1 MKEYYSKRAQE
12 YEKIYHRDD
21 PVRHA
26 ELAEISRL
34 MQELFFRL
42 DVLEVACG
50 TGYWTERIARSARSV
65 TAVDISEETLRIAR
79 QKNIEGAE
87 VRFIQGDA
95 YRSNEIDGKFNAGCA
110 NFWFSHI
117 PKSRINEF
125 LDQFHERLGRDS
137 VVFFADNNYVEGIGG
152 KLIKKENDENTYK
165 VRGLSNGTVYE
176 IIKNYYNED
185 ELGNIFEPRSK
196 GLKIHMGECF
206 WWLRYRVS

>member
-87 VRFIQGDA
+87 VRFIQGTHIVRT
-95 YRSNEIDGKFNAGCA
+95 RSTASSTRVAPTSGFPIFPN
-110 NFWFSHI
+110 
-117 PKSRINEF
+117 
-125 LDQFHERLGRDS
+125 
-137 VVFFADNNYVEGIGG
+137 
-152 KLIKKENDENTYK
+152 
-165 VRGLSNGTVYE
+165 RG
-176 IIKNYYNED
+176 
-185 ELGNIFEPRSK
+185 
-196 GLKIHMGECF
+196 
-206 WWLRYRVS
+206 

>member
-87 VRFIQGDA
+87 VRFIQGTHIVRT
-95 YRSNEIDGKFNAGCA
+95 RSTASSTRVHTDKPCVFVDIRTTAGIDVCEYPDSGKINILPYQEIYQGQD
-110 NFWFSHI
+110 
-117 PKSRINEF
+117 
-125 LDQFHERLGRDS
+125 
-137 VVFFADNNYVEGIGG
+137 
-152 KLIKKENDENTYK
+152 K
-165 VRGLSNGTVYE
+165 VG
-176 IIKNYYNED
+176 YYLNED
-185 ELGNIFEPRSK
+185 KPPRN
-196 GLKIHMGECF
+196 GRLK
-206 WWLRYRVS
+206 S